1 MPLFDAATTQHLSAP
16 FWFVQ
21 FFKTLGFALHTIPV
35 GTILIGLPFAL
46 LLWIFGGVNSKRL
59 AQRLF
64 QQIPIFIAFGIN
76 FGIVPLLFVQL
87 AYSKAFYTSTIL
99 LAWHWIAVLP
109 LLLVAYYCGY
119 LCSSG
124 AKKERIWRSAFFA
137 LISAVCFVGVGL
149 VFTSVWTFFER
160 PYEWERVLNDSSHS
174 FSLKNLGE
182 LTLGGFGSASGL
194 GIFWKDPT
202 ILLRFGGFFG
212 LSFFALATWIVFDA
226 YFVYRGPRPLT
237 REEAARLRESGQEEE
252 NVDESGK
259 KIKRRK
265 PRKPI
270 QENPETFP
278 FWASSVACVLL
289 LLGLATTIPT
299 LGKYLL
305 ISAQSLK
312 DEEFWNDT
320 LWNALLIGMCA
331 SAALPALFLMIAK
344 LRKMSGRTL
353 AVLMTLCEFL
363 LVGCYA
369 VLRQILQNARLHG
382 FYDPSAFADASA
394 VQWTPIFAFL
404 GVFIAAFFL
413 IVILLMRMAATDG
426 RGGKKSD
433 KKRKPRKATEAP
445 AEPKD
450 SGNVKKPKGTPEPTR
465 EQPPKSVST
474 HPTGKN
480 NIRRL

>member
-1 MPLFDAATTQHLSAP
+1 MQLFDAASSPSLSAP
-16 FWFVQ
+16 LWFIQ

-35 GTILIGLPFAL
+35 GTILIGLPLAL

-87 AYSKAFYTSTIL
+87 AYAKAFYTSTIL
-99 LAWHWIAVLP
+99 LAWHWLAVLP
-109 LLLVAYYCGY
+109 LLFVAYYGSY
-119 LCSSG
+119 LCASG
-124 AKKERIWRSAFFA
+124 AKKEKIWRSAFFA
-137 LISAVCFVGVGL
+137 LVSSICFLGIGL

-160 PYEWERVLNDSSHS
+160 PYEWERVLADSSYS
-174 FSLKNLGE
+174 FSLKQLGE

-194 GIFWKDPT
+194 GTYWKDPT
-202 ILLRFGGFFG
+202 LFMRFGGFLG

-226 YFVYRGPRPLT
+226 YFAYRGPRPLT
-237 REEAARLRESGQEEE
+237 REEAARLKDDGQDEDE
-252 NVDESGK
+252 VDESDK
-259 KIKRRK
+259 KIKRRRR
-265 PRKPI
+265 RKPI

-278 FWASSVACVLL
+278 FWASSVACVFLV
-289 LLGLATTIPT
+289 LGLATTIPT
-299 LGKYLL
+299 LGKYFLT
-305 ISAQSLK
+305 SAEALK
-312 DEEFWNDT
+312 DEEYWNDA

-353 AVLMTLCEFL
+353 AVLMTLCEFV

-369 VLRQILQNARLHG
+369 SARQILQNARLHT
-382 FYDPSAFADASA
+382 FYDPSVYDDPSA

-404 GVFIAAFFL
+404 GVFVVVLFVIIVFL
-413 IVILLMRMAATDG
+413 GRMAATDG

-433 KKRKPRKATEAP
+433 KKKKARKASDASSDS
-445 AEPKD
+445 KD
-450 SGNVKKPKGTPEPTR
+450 SSNGKKTKGSNESVRDQGSSSGSQRPTL
-465 EQPPKSVST
+465 
-474 HPTGKN
+474 KN